1 MEEPYFYEGYEL
13 SEQVMVSFRSLDRKS
28 QFQGGLRRR
37 GGGRIQKT
45 SQIKWIRG
53 GDLYRIEWT
62 ELHISKI

>member
-13 SEQVMVSFRSLDRKS
+13 FEQVMVSFRSLDRKS

-37 GGGRIQKT
+37 GGDGYRKHLNF
-45 SQIKWIRG
+45 KWIRG

>member
-37 GGGRIQKT
+37 GGGTDTENI
-45 SQIKWIRG
+45 SISNGSGEAIF
-53 GDLYRIEWT
+53 IE
-62 ELHISKI
+62 

>member
-37 GGGRIQKT
+37 GGGRIHKT

-62 ELHISKI
+62 ELHISEI

>member
-13 SEQVMVSFRSLDRKS
+13 SEQVIVSFRSLDRKS

-45 SQIKWIRG
+45 SQFQMDQGRRS
-53 GDLYRIEWT
+53 L
-62 ELHISKI
+62 